1 MAQQSDQIPSGDDSS
16 GGSEQK
22 DTVIRKVGMIDPGF
36 REEPE
41 TSVLRPRILGI
52 KPPAHP
58 KDRRNMKFL
67 LIAIAVAVVIFA
79 ILEYKQIRDA
89 ADPDVNSPESSRLEN
104 R

>member
-1 MAQQSDQIPSGDDSS
+1 MDRPSVKIPSGDDSHIGS
-16 GGSEQK
+16 GEQ

-36 REEPE
+36 REEQE

-52 KPPAHP
+52 KPPVHP

-67 LIAIAVAVVIFA
+67 LIAIAVAAVIFG
-79 ILEYKQIRDA
+79 ILEYKQFRDA
-89 ADPDVNSPESSRLEN
+89 ANPDMNSQESSLLEK

>member
-1 MAQQSDQIPSGDDSS
+1 MIRPSDQIPGGDDSPEAS
-16 GGSEQK
+16 GEQES
-22 DTVIRKVGMIDPGF
+22 VIRKVGMIDPGF
-36 REEPE
+36 REELE

-67 LIAIAVAVVIFA
+67 LIAIAVAVVIFG

-89 ADPDVNSPESSRLEN
+89 ANPDGNSTESSRLEK